1 MVIPVKL
8 YELLAWCKNIEK
20 TLFCENRDS
29 GYRQFDRPYSV
40 RHISTSKLMRD
51 EVLGLYN
58 GYQLK
63 IEQLLI
69 WRLSMMNRSCFFC
82 GYFKMSVKL

>member
-1 MVIPVKL
+1 MVILVKL

-20 TLFCENRDS
+20 SLFCENRDS
-29 GYRQFDRPYSV
+29 GYRQFDRSYSV

-69 WRLSMMNRSCFFC
+69 
-82 GYFKMSVKL
+82 